1 MTETRPGSPRRQHGP
16 ASPPTGPVGVIR
28 AVQAPAEEADTDDL
42 VAIVAASHL
51 LPGLTPADFE
61 SVRSELRPV
70 HLKAGELLFERGD
83 ESADVFVVVDGVLDA
98 SIQTITGVQQLSLLR
113 AGDVIGEIGFLVGDV
128 RAASV
133 RAISDTDL
141 VALTTEG
148 FRHVLGEHPLAAE
161 ELAKR
166 ATERLRQTQLIEYFS
181 TIFGVIDLEVLT
193 GLQDLMT
200 WMSIPA
206 GTRLFSQGDEGD
218 AAYLVATGR
227 LRVLR
232 TSDLGVEVE
241 IGEVGRGELIG
252 EMSLVDGEPRTSSV
266 DAVRD
271 TQLVRFTRS
280 TYEELLNRYPRVGLE
295 VAKMALRRARG
306 AAHVVPRAQHDR
318 RSFALVPSSPGVDMD
333 AFAARLAEALG
344 GEARIVTSAQI
355 DDELRREG
363 ISQIDDDDVGA
374 LRLAYRLEELEQ
386 RHRYLIYRIDDS
398 WTPWSRRALRW
409 SDHVVLVADARQD
422 PEPGPIERELWTLV
436 TRQYHS
442 RVSLALLHPAAT
454 VLPTGTREWL
464 APRAVASHHHLR
476 QGDATHLQRLARLLS
491 GQGTSLVLGGGG
503 ARGFAHLGV
512 LQVLEE
518 LGTPIDMIGGTSIGS
533 IMAVGPAMGWTA
545 AETRANAIEAFRDL
559 FDYTL
564 PTTSVLRGHKITAKL
579 AGLLGEVDIADL
591 WIPYFCVST
600 NLTHARSEYHDTGS
614 LLHAI
619 RASIAIPGI
628 LPPVPSDGD
637 LLVDGGVLDNV
648 PVDEMRRR
656 NPSGRVLAVDVAPAD
671 GPVAE
676 RDYGLSVSGF
686 RKLFRRDESGPPN
699 VISVMVRSSL
709 LASVRGRQRVVDE
722 QVADLYLDVTVDGG
736 DLLDFSTGAD
746 IADRGADSTRAVLAR
761 WVGQEPGEV
770 SGYVRTAP
778 TRRSIIGAD
787 TERRRPRGAI
797 LLTLRDLQHRASRFA
812 SVVVGVSVVFTL
824 LFLMT
829 GLTEQFHREPR
840 DTVAAIGAHGWLVR
854 DGASGAFTSAATMP
868 AETAALVRGA
878 GAAPIVVGRHSLSG
892 GAEPVDVV
900 IIGFA
905 PDALGRP
912 DLVDG
917 RAPVR
922 ADEVA
927 VDETAELAIG
937 DRTSIGSQRYTVVG
951 RTERTTLFAGMP
963 LVYLDL
969 EAAQG
974 LLYRGQ
980 PLASAVLLD
989 AEPESIPD
997 GFTVLA
1003 PDAIA
1008 EDAMRPLER
1017 SVSSVNLIR
1026 VLLWFVAAMI
1036 IGTMVYLSA
1045 LERRRDVAVLKA
1057 IGASTRVLGTS
1068 IALQGVL
1075 VALVAA
1081 AVASVLQIVVVPV
1094 FPLAVSV
1101 PARAFLQVPA
1111 LAVAVALA
1119 AGGVGLRK
1127 AIAIDPALAFSGA
1140 GS

>member
-1 MTETRPGSPRRQHGP
+1 MAEPRPGDPRHPVDAPRP
-16 ASPPTGPVGVIR
+16 AGPVGIIR
-28 AVQAPAEEADTDDL
+28 SVKPTADRAEADAL
-42 VAIVAASHL
+42 VAAVAACQL
-51 LPGLTPADFE
+51 LPGLAPEDFE
-61 SVRSELRPV
+61 AVRGALRAV
-70 HLKAGELLFERGD
+70 HLVAGELLFARGD
-83 ESADVFVVVDGVLDA
+83 ESGDVFVVVSGVLDA
-98 SIQTITGVQQLSLLR
+98 TIETPGGTQQLSLLR

-128 RAASV
+128 RAATV
-133 RAISDTDL
+133 RAMSDAEL
-141 VALTTEG
+141 VALSAEG
-148 FRHVLGEHPLAAE
+148 FRELLAQHPVAAE
-161 ELAKR
+161 ELARR
-166 ATERLRQTQLIEYFS
+166 ATERLRRTQLIEYFS
-181 TIFGVIDLEVLT
+181 TIFGVIELEVISE
-193 GLQDLMT
+193 LQQLMT
-200 WMSIPA
+200 WVSLPA
-206 GTRLFSQGDEGD
+206 GARLFSEGDEGD

-232 TSDLGVEVE
+232 ATETGAEVE

-271 TQLVRFTRS
+271 TQLFRFTRA
-280 TYEELLNRYPRVGLE
+280 TYDELLNRYPRVGIE

-306 AAHVVPRAQHDR
+306 GSHRPRPQHER
-318 RSFALVPSSPGVDMD
+318 RSFALVPASPGVDLD
-333 AFAARLAEALG
+333 AFAQKLADALG
-344 GEARIVTSAQI
+344 DGARIVTSAQV
-355 DDELRREG
+355 DQELGRDG
-363 ISQIDDDDVGA
+363 ISQIDDEDVGA

-386 RHRYLIYRIDDS
+386 RHRYLIYRIDDRWDS
-398 WTPWSRRALRW
+398 WSRRALRW

-422 PEPGPIERELWTLV
+422 PEPAPLERELWSLV

-442 RVSLALLHPAAT
+442 RVSLALLHPSDT
-454 VLPTGTREWL
+454 VLPTGTKAWL
-464 APRAVASHHHLR
+464 APRAVVSHHHLR
-476 QGDATHLQRLARLLS
+476 QGDPSHLGRLARLLS
-491 GQGTSLVLGGGG
+491 GRGTSLVLGGGG

-518 LGTPIDMIGGTSIGS
+518 LGTPVDMIGGTSIGS
-533 IMAVGPAMGWTA
+533 IMSVGPAMGWTA
-545 AETRANAIEAFRDL
+545 AELRANALEAFRDL

-564 PTTSVLRGHKITAKL
+564 PTTSVLRGHKITEKL
-579 AGLLGEVDIADL
+579 ERLFGQIDIADL
-591 WIPYFCVST
+591 WVPYFCVST
-600 NLTHARSEYHDTGS
+600 NLTHARSEYHDAGS

-628 LPPVPSDGD
+628 LPPVPLDGD

-656 NPSGRVLAVDVAPAD
+656 NPTGRVLAVDVAPVD
-671 GPVAE
+671 GPVAD

-686 RKLFRRDESGPPN
+686 RRLFHRSEPKPPN
-699 VISVMVRSSL
+699 VIAVMVRSSL

-722 QVADLYLDVTVDGG
+722 QVADLYLDVVVDGG

-746 IADRGADSTRAVLAR
+746 IADRGADSTRALLTQ
-761 WVGQEPGEV
+761 WVGQDPDGL

-778 TRRSIIGAD
+778 TRRAVISATG
-787 TERRRPRGAI
+787 ERRRPRGAI
-797 LLTLRDLQHRASRFA
+797 LLTVRDLQHRASRFT

-840 DTVAAIGAHGWLVR
+840 DTVAAFGAHGWLVR

-868 AETAALVRGA
+868 EDTAALVQGA
-878 GAAPIVVGRHSLSG
+878 RAAPVVVGRHSLSG
-892 GAEPVDVV
+892 GNEPVDVV
-900 IIGFA
+900 IVGFA
-905 PDALGRP
+905 PDGLGQP

-917 RAPVR
+917 RTPAG
-922 ADEVA
+922 AGEVT
-927 VDETAELAIG
+927 VDETAGLAVGERTRIG
-937 DRTSIGSQRYTVVG
+937 NQRYTVVG

-963 LVYLDL
+963 LVHMDI
-969 EAAQG
+969 EAAQA

-980 PLASAVLLD
+980 ALASAVLVD
-989 AEPESIPD
+989 GEPESIPD
-997 GFTVLA
+997 GFTMLT
-1003 PDAIA
+1003 PDRIA
-1008 EDAMRPLER
+1008 ADALRPLER

-1081 AVASVLQIVVVPV
+1081 AVASVLQIAVVPV

-1101 PARAFLQVPA
+1101 PARAFVQVPL
-1111 LAVAVALA
+1111 LAMAVALA
-1119 AGGVGLRK
+1119 AGIVGLRK
-1127 AIAIDPALAFSGA
+1127 AVAIDPALAFSGA